1 MARRSASPAG
11 AAPTQT
17 RERSLWAQG
26 FRRVA
31 GVDEAGRGPLAGPV
45 VAGAV
50 ILPDLE
56 RADIEGLDLIRDSKT
71 LTPAQRERA
80 ADVVRTVALDAAVG
94 EASAEEIDA
103 MGILPATRL
112 AMRRALDGLSVPPDY
127 LLVDGTGT
135 VDWRG
140 RPCLAVVKGD
150 RWCAAIAAASIIAKT
165 HRDALMR
172 ELDARYP
179 GYGLTQHKGYAS
191 PAHLAAIAQHG
202 PSPEHRR
209 TFSPMREGLLPP
221 APPSPRSQ
229 LGARGE
235 EIAAAHLTRA
245 GLRVVARNFRTRRGE
260 VDIVA
265 QDSETLVFVEV
276 RTRRTA
282 SFGSPEES
290 VTARKRQRV
299 VLVAQQYLQERGLES
314 RPWRVDVVAVLL
326 RRGAPEVRHYPN
338 IEISEPGAAY
348 GRPPPYSS

>member
-26 FRRVA
+26 VSRVA

-50 ILPDLE
+50 ALPDLDG
-56 RADIEGLDLIRDSKT
+56 ADVEDLALIRDSKT

-80 ADVVRTVALDAAVG
+80 AEVVRAAALDAAVG
-94 EASAEEIDA
+94 EASAQEIDA

-112 AMRRALDGLSVPPDY
+112 AMRRALDGLSVAPDY
-127 LLVDGTGT
+127 LLVDGTSA

-140 RPCLAVVKGD
+140 RPCLAIVKGD
-150 RWCAAIAAASIIAKT
+150 RLCTAIAAASIMAKT

-179 GYGLTQHKGYAS
+179 GYGLAQHKGYAS
-191 PAHLAAIAQHG
+191 PAHLTAIAQHG
-202 PSPEHRR
+202 PSPAHRR
-209 TFSPMREGLLPP
+209 TFSPMRATLMPA
-221 APPSPRSQ
+221 APPSPRSR
-229 LGARGE
+229 LGAQGE
-235 EIAAAHLTRA
+235 EIAAAYLAVA
-245 GLRVVARNFRTRRGE
+245 GLRVAARNFRTRRGE

-265 QDSETLVFVEV
+265 EDGETLVFVEV

-299 VLVAQQYLQERGLES
+299 AVVAQEYLRQHGLES
-314 RPWRVDVVAVLL
+314 RPWRVDVVAVLAQ
-326 RRGAPEVRHYPN
+326 RGTPEVRHYPN
-338 IEISEPGAAY
+338 VEVSEPGTY
-348 GRPPPYSS
+348 

>member
-1 MARRSASPAG
+1 MAQRSVSAAT

-50 ILPDLE
+50 VLPNLE
-56 RADIEGLDLIRDSKT
+56 RAGIKDLELIRDSKT

-80 ADVVRTVALDAAVG
+80 AAVVREVALGVAVG
-94 EASAEEIDA
+94 EASPEEIDA

-112 AMRRALDGLSVPPDY
+112 AMRRALDGLAVPPDY
-127 LLVDGTGT
+127 LLVDGTGI

-140 RPCLAVVKGD
+140 RPCQAVVKGD
-150 RWCAAIAAASIIAKT
+150 RLCAAIAAASIAAKT
-165 HRDALMR
+165 RRDALMR

-179 GYGLTQHKGYAS
+179 GYGLAQHKGYAS
-191 PAHLAAIAQHG
+191 PAHLAAIARQG
-202 PSPEHRR
+202 PSPVHRR
-209 TFSPMREGLLPP
+209 TFSPMRAGLLPA
-221 APPSPRSQ
+221 APNPRSQ

-235 EIAAAHLTRA
+235 EIAAAHLARA
-245 GLRVVARNFRTRRGE
+245 GLRVAARNFRTRRGE

-265 QDSETLVFVEV
+265 EDGAPLVFVEV

-282 SFGSPEES
+282 SYGSPEES
-290 VTARKRQRV
+290 VTERKRQRI
-299 VLVAQQYLQERGLES
+299 VLAAQQYLQEHGLES
-314 RPWRVDVVAVLL
+314 RPWRVDVVAVLA
-326 RRGAPEVRHYPN
+326 RRGAAEVRHYPN
-338 IEISEPGAAY
+338 VEVSEPEA
-348 GRPPPYSS
+348 S